1 MLVTCVL
8 GPGSNAHWICCAAGT
23 EAQILGKKGKY
34 AILRLA
40 SGEVRKIL
48 LICRATIGTVG
59 NEDYNLISR
68 GKAGRTRWLG
78 IKPTVRGSTM
88 DPNDHPHGGGEV
100 KSSVGHDA
108 PTSPWGRRLM
118 GVKTR
123 NPKAKSNCL
132 IVRRRNGK

>member
-1 MLVTCVL
+1 MLIEYVML
-8 GPGSNAHWICCAAGT
+8 GTG
-23 EAQILGKKGKY
+23 AQILGKEGKY
-34 AILRLA
+34 VILRLT

-48 LICRATIGTVG
+48 LTCRATIGTVG

-78 IKPTVRGSTM
+78 IKPTIGGATM
-88 DPNDHPHGGGEV
+88 NPNDHPHGGGEG
-100 KSSVGHDA
+100 KSPVGHDA
-108 PTSPWGRRLM
+108 PRSLWGRRLM

-123 NPKAKSNCL
+123 NPKAKSNRL